1 MDRFDRY
8 LFAVFLRYW
17 LVVSGAL
24 LGTFLV
30 LHLLGNSDELGQ
42 FAGSKAELVRDILLW
57 IGLNLPYRWLE
68 FAPYLSLIAGLA
80 AVMHLAKRREWTP
93 VLTSGR
99 SALRAVLPLLLGA
112 LLLGMLTML
121 VREHVQPRIAE
132 ARLALEWKLDDQAE
146 WVMVDLFAR
155 SRDDQRLLAGSFRP
169 AAGVIE
175 GLEVYSHDNQ
185 GRDVLLTADYATWS
199 GDRWDLP
206 RGGLRVVPGVSVE
219 PVHSFRHGELQPEDL
234 LRAAFARTSPL
245 DLSSSQLK
253 EVLERD
259 RHHRQAATLVWAWRA
274 APFSHLVLLL
284 LGIPFVLRFDR
295 RSSMEGLGYG
305 LLLSILYFVAEIV
318 LRDLGGRGAVSPA
331 LGGCGALVLFAG
343 LALGRWTSPG
353 SRRGAG

>member
-8 LFAVFLRYW
+8 LFRVFLRYW
-17 LVVSGAL
+17 LVVGGAL

-42 FAGSKAELVRDILLW
+42 FRGPRSELALDILKW

-80 AVMHLAKRREWTP
+80 TVMHLAKRREWTP

-112 LLLGMLTML
+112 LMFGLLSML
-121 VREHVQPRIAE
+121 VREHVQPRLAE
-132 ARLALEWKLDDQAE
+132 ARLALEWKLDDQQA
-146 WVMVDLFAR
+146 WVLRDLSAR
-155 SRDDQRLLAGSFRP
+155 SRDDQRLLARSFRP
-169 AAGVIE
+169 ADGVIE
-175 GLEVYSHDNQ
+175 GLEVYAHGNE
-185 GRDVLLTADYATWS
+185 GEDVMILADFARWS
-199 GDRWDLP
+199 GDRWELTE
-206 RGGLRVVPGVSVE
+206 GGRRIVPGRSAE
-219 PVHSFRHGELQPEDL
+219 PVASFRHGELTPADL
-234 LRAAFARTSPL
+234 VRAGIARTSPL
-245 DLSSSQLK
+245 DLSSRELR
-253 EVLERD
+253 EVLARD
-259 RHHRQAATLVWAWRA
+259 NHHRQAATLLWAWRA

-305 LLLSILYFVAEIV
+305 LLLSILYFAAEI
-318 LRDLGGRGAVSPA
+318 LMRDLGGRGAVSPRV
-331 LGGCGALVLFAG
+331 GGCGALLAFAV
-343 LALGRWTSPG
+343 LALLRWRSPG